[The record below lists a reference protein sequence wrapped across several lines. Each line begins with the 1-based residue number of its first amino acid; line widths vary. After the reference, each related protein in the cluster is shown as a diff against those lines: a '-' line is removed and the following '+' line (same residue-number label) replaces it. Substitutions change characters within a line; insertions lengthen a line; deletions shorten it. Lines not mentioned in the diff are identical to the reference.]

1 MESNTPLESENYFEL
16 NDFLKNYLIGLEEEI
31 NDLLISKKW
40 LTYLIKKELVIDKTS
55 ESKLVNKQGS
65 FQLTTYSLNCI
76 FFSDIEDH
84 FGQRPNDV
92 TLGFVLRIS
101 SDNKIQITRDVLSD
115 LEDIEYPNIDF
126 DGLTKEI
133 KSSILDMSRSYK
145 GKIIDFIENR
155 LNE

>member
-1 MESNTPLESENYFEL
+1 M
-16 NDFLKNYLIGLEEEI
+16 
-31 NDLLISKKW
+31 
-40 LTYLIKKELVIDKTS
+40 TYLIKKELVIDEIS

-76 FFSDIEDH
+76 FFNDIEDH

-101 SDNKIQITRDVLSD
+101 SDNKIQITRDIVSD
-115 LEDIEYPNIDF
+115 IEDIEYTNIDY

-145 GKIIDFIENR
+145 GMIIDFIENS